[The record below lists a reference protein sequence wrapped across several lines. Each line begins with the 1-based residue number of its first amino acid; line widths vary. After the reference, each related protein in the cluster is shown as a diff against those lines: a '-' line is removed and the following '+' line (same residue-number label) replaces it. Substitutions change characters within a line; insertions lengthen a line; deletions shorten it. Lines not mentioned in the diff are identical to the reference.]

1 MQAVSLVGALLLL
14 LAYGGSQLR
23 LIAPE
28 SANYQLLNLVG
39 SAILLWRAILD
50 RSYGFILLEGVW
62 ILVSLVGLLRCWRRR
77 ALRACMRTGELR
89 GRAAGRQRRGP

>member
-1 MQAVSLVGALLLL
+1 MQAVSLVGAMLLL

-77 ALRACMRTGELR
+77 TGGVRTS
-89 GRAAGRQRRGP
+89 